1 MTLDPKIALRLQ
13 FLTREYVEAPSVLDS
28 ALQAGHESVPA
39 LTKAANNLIAKI
51 ERRGWI

>member
-1 MTLDPKIALRLQ
+1 MTIDPKIALRLQ
-13 FLTREYVEAPSVLDS
+13 FLTREYVEAPTVLDS

-51 ERRGWI
+51 ERRG